1 MFCKVVGSYTI
12 RSDSDPKEHPVSVV
26 IYRES
31 GMKMEPITV
40 ENIVKKFS
48 FEVLTGKNYLHR
60 ILKKSKVRRPGL
72 EFMDIFDF
80 IATEHVQILG
90 KNEINY
96 LHTLTEEESKLRIGN
111 IVQYDPPCIIITSNQ
126 DEPRWLIHYCDEKNI
141 PVLRT
146 HDSTSEVSAKLDA
159 FVVKAM
165 APEIAIHGVC
175 VNVSGIGILLRGKSG
190 VGKSETAH
198 TLIGRGHRLVADD
211 VIVLKKLS
219 PQTLL
224 GTHNEKNKEF
234 LALRSIGLL
243 NVVRLYGRASFQEE
257 TRIALDIEL
266 TKWEHNT
273 LNNELELAER
283 FTEYMG
289 VKIPNIQIQLQPGR
303 DVAGLI
309 EAAANNWYLKQQG
322 YSAAEEFV
330 KRLETE

>member
-1 MFCKVVGSYTI
+1 
-12 RSDSDPKEHPVSVV
+12 
-26 IYRES
+26 
-31 GMKMEPITV
+31 MKIIV
-40 ENIVKKFS
+40 ENIVRTFS
-48 FEVLTGKNYLHR
+48 FDVLTGIDQLHR

-72 EFMDIFDF
+72 EFMDKFDF

-96 LHTLTEEESKLRIGN
+96 LHTLSEEECKLRIGN

-126 DEPRWLIHYCDEKNI
+126 EEPLGLIHYCVEKKI

-159 FVVKAM
+159 YAVKAM
-165 APEIAIHGVC
+165 AEEIAIHGVC
-175 VNVSGIGILLRGKSG
+175 VNVAGMGILLRGKSG

-211 VIVLKKLS
+211 IVVLKKLS

-224 GTHNEKNKEF
+224 GSHNEKNKEF

-243 NVVRLYGRASFQEE
+243 NVVRLYGRAAFQDE

-266 TKWEHNT
+266 TKWEHNA
-273 LNNELELAER
+273 LNNELELETK
-283 FTEYMG
+283 FIEYMG
-289 VKIPNIQIQLQPGR
+289 VQIPHIQIQLQPGR

-330 KRLETE
+330 KRLGQDFDK

>member
-1 MFCKVVGSYTI
+1 
-12 RSDSDPKEHPVSVV
+12 
-26 IYRES
+26 
-31 GMKMEPITV
+31 MKIITV
-40 ENIVKKFS
+40 ENIVRTFS
-48 FEVLTGKNYLHR
+48 FDVLTGLDQLHR
-60 ILKKSKVRRPGL
+60 VLKKSKVRRPGL
-72 EFMDIFDF
+72 EFMDKFDF
-80 IATEHVQILG
+80 IANEHVQILG

-96 LHTLTEEESKLRIGN
+96 LHTLSDEECKLRIGN

-126 DEPRWLIHYCDEKNI
+126 DEPLGLIHYCVEKKI

-159 FVVKAM
+159 YVVKAM
-165 APEIAIHGVC
+165 AEEIAIHGVC
-175 VNVSGIGILLRGKSG
+175 VNVAGIGILLRGKSG

-198 TLIGRGHRLVADD
+198 ILIGRGHRLVADD
-211 VIVLKKLS
+211 IVVLKKLS

-224 GTHNEKNKEF
+224 GSHNEKNKEF

-243 NVVRLYGRASFQEE
+243 NVVRLYGRAAFQDE

-273 LNNELELAER
+273 LNNELELATK

-289 VKIPNIQIQLQPGR
+289 VQIPHIQIQLQPGR

-330 KRLETE
+330 KRLEQDFDK

>member
-1 MFCKVVGSYTI
+1 MQI
-12 RSDSDPKEHPVSVV
+12 
-26 IYRES
+26 
-31 GMKMEPITV
+31 ITV
-40 ENIVKKFS
+40 KNIVERFS
-48 FEVLTGKNYLHR
+48 FDVLTGSDHLYR
-60 ILKKSKVRRPGL
+60 VLKKSKVRRPGL
-72 EFMDIFDF
+72 EFMAKFDF
-80 IATEHVQILG
+80 IANEHVLILG

-96 LHTLTEEESKLRIGN
+96 LHTLSDEECKLRIGN

-126 DEPRWLIHYCDEKNI
+126 PEPLGLIQYCVEEKI

-146 HDSTSEVSAKLDA
+146 RDSTSEISAKLDA
-159 FVVKAM
+159 YAIKAM
-165 APEIAIHGVC
+165 AQEIAIHGVC

-211 VIVLKKLS
+211 IVVLKKLS

-224 GTHNEKNKEF
+224 GSHNEKNKEF
-234 LALRSIGLL
+234 LALRSIGLM
-243 NVVRLYGRASFQEE
+243 NVVRLYGRAAFQEE

-266 TKWEHNT
+266 TKWEHNA
-273 LNNELELAER
+273 LNNELELESK

-289 VKIPNIQIQLQPGR
+289 VLIPHIQIQLQPGR

-330 KRLETE
+330 KRLEQDFETDEDKGK

>member
-1 MFCKVVGSYTI
+1 
-12 RSDSDPKEHPVSVV
+12 
-26 IYRES
+26 
-31 GMKMEPITV
+31 MKTITV
-40 ENIVKKFS
+40 ENIVRKFS
-48 FEVLTGKNYLHR
+48 LEVLTGHDQLHR
-60 ILKKSKVRRPGL
+60 VLKQSKVRRPGL
-72 EFMDIFDF
+72 EFMDKFDF
-80 IATEHVQILG
+80 IAIEHVQILG

-96 LHTLTEEESKLRIGN
+96 LHTLTEEECKLRIGN
-111 IVQYDPPCIIITSNQ
+111 IVQYDPPCIVITSNQ
-126 DEPRWLIHYCDEKNI
+126 EEPLGLIHYCVTENI

-146 HDSTSEVSAKLDA
+146 SDSTSEISAKLDA
-159 FVVKAM
+159 YVVKAM
-165 APEIAIHGVC
+165 AEEIAIHGVC

-211 VIVLKKLS
+211 IVVLKKLS

-224 GTHNEKNKEF
+224 GSHNEKNKEF

-243 NVVRLYGRASFQEE
+243 NVVRLYGRAAFQEE

-266 TKWEHNT
+266 TKWEHNA
-273 LNNELELAER
+273 LNNDLELETK

-289 VKIPNIQIQLQPGR
+289 VQIPHIQIQLQPGR

-330 KRLETE
+330 KRLEQEFDNCNSN

>member
-1 MFCKVVGSYTI
+1 MQV
-12 RSDSDPKEHPVSVV
+12 
-26 IYRES
+26 
-31 GMKMEPITV
+31 ITV
-40 ENIVKKFS
+40 GDIVKRFS
-48 FEVLTGKNYLHR
+48 FEVLTGEDQFHR
-60 ILKKSKVRRPGL
+60 ELKKSKVRRPGL
-72 EFMDIFDF
+72 EFMDKFDF

-90 KNEINY
+90 TNEINY
-96 LHTLTEEESKLRIGN
+96 LHTLTEEECKLRIGN
-111 IVQYDPPCIIITSNQ
+111 IVQYAPPCIIITSNQ
-126 DEPRWLIHYCDEKNI
+126 EEPLGLIQFCVEEKI

-146 HDSTSEVSAKLDA
+146 PESMSEVVAKLDA
-159 FVVKAM
+159 FVIKAM

-175 VNVSGIGILLRGKSG
+175 VNVSGIGVLLRGKSG

-211 VIVLKKLS
+211 IVVLKKLS

-234 LALRSIGLL
+234 LALRSVGLL
-243 NVVRLYGRASFQEE
+243 NVVRLYGRAAFQDE

-266 TKWEHNT
+266 TKWEENA
-273 LNNELELAER
+273 LNNELELETK

-289 VKIPNIQIQLQPGR
+289 VQIPHIQIQLQPGR

-322 YSAAEEFV
+322 YSAAEEFM
-330 KRLETE
+330 KRLEPDFNNS

>member
-1 MFCKVVGSYTI
+1 
-12 RSDSDPKEHPVSVV
+12 
-26 IYRES
+26 
-31 GMKMEPITV
+31 MKIITV
-40 ENIVKKFS
+40 ENIVQKFS
-48 FEVLTGKNYLHR
+48 FDVLTGLDQLNR
-60 ILKKSKVRRPGL
+60 ELKKSKVRRPGL
-72 EFMDIFDF
+72 EFMDKFDF
-80 IATEHVQILG
+80 IANEHVQILG

-96 LHTLTEEESKLRIGN
+96 LHTLSDEECKLRIGN

-126 DEPRWLIHYCDEKNI
+126 EEPLGLIHYCVEKQI

-146 HDSTSEVSAKLDA
+146 NDSTSEVSAKLDA
-159 FVVKAM
+159 YVVKAM
-165 APEIAIHGVC
+165 AEEIAIHGVC
-175 VNVSGIGILLRGKSG
+175 VNVAGIGILLRGKSG

-211 VIVLKKLS
+211 IVVLKKLS

-224 GTHNEKNKEF
+224 GSHNEKNKEF

-243 NVVRLYGRASFQEE
+243 NVVRLYGRAAFQDE

-266 TKWEHNT
+266 TKWENNA
-273 LNNELELAER
+273 LNNELELEMKY
-283 FTEYMG
+283 TEYMG
-289 VKIPNIQIQLQPGR
+289 VQIPHIQIQLQPGR

-330 KRLETE
+330 KRLEQDFDE

>member
-1 MFCKVVGSYTI
+1 
-12 RSDSDPKEHPVSVV
+12 
-26 IYRES
+26 
-31 GMKMEPITV
+31 MKIITV
-40 ENIVKKFS
+40 ENIVRTFS
-48 FEVLTGKNYLHR
+48 FDVLTGQDQLHR
-60 ILKKSKVRRPGL
+60 VLKKSKVRRPGL
-72 EFMDIFDF
+72 EFMDKFDF

-96 LHTLTEEESKLRIGN
+96 LHTLSDQECKLRIGN

-126 DEPRWLIHYCDEKNI
+126 DEPLGLIQYCVEKKI

-146 HDSTSEVSAKLDA
+146 QDSTSEVSAKLDA
-159 FVVKAM
+159 YVVKAM
-165 APEIAIHGVC
+165 AEEIAIHGVC
-175 VNVSGIGILLRGKSG
+175 VNVAGIGILLRGKSG

-198 TLIGRGHRLVADD
+198 ILIGRGHRLVADD
-211 VIVLKKLS
+211 IVVLKKLS

-224 GTHNEKNKEF
+224 GSHNEKNKEF

-243 NVVRLYGRASFQEE
+243 NVVRLYGRAAFQDE

-266 TKWEHNT
+266 TKWEDNT
-273 LNNELELAER
+273 LNNELELAMK

-289 VKIPNIQIQLQPGR
+289 VQIPHIQIQLQPGR

-330 KRLETE
+330 KRLEQDFDN